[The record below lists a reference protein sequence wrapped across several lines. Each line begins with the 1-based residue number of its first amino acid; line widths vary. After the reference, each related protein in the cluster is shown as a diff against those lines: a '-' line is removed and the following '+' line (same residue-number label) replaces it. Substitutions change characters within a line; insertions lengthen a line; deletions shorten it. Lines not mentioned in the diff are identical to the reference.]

1 MVELAFPILV
11 IKTFNNWLL
20 KFIGN
25 LVSVLSVVVPHCRLI
40 YRQWG
45 LSFNDNIHSSI
56 VNLPIS
62 FKKTPL
68 LAVASDSNP
77 TTIGIISIGNTQIKI
92 TDNNTG
98 TTTRINYLVF
108 GV

>member
-1 MVELAFPILV
+1 MHHGQRLVLLVYLHLTLEIQYNTIL
-11 IKTFNNWLL
+11 IIINSIYIILL
-20 KFIGN
+20 FANK
-25 LVSVLSVVVPHCRLI
+25 
-40 YRQWG
+40 QWG

-68 LAVASDSNP
+68 LAVASDSNL

>member
-1 MVELAFPILV
+1 M
-11 IKTFNNWLL
+11 
-20 KFIGN
+20 
-25 LVSVLSVVVPHCRLI
+25 
-40 YRQWG
+40 
-45 LSFNDNIHSSI
+45 
-56 VNLPIS
+56 
-62 FKKTPL
+62 
-68 LAVASDSNP
+68 LAVASDSNL